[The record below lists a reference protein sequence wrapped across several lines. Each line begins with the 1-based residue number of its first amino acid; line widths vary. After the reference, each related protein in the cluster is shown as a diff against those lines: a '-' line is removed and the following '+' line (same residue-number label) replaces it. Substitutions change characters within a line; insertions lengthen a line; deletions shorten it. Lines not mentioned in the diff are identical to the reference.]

1 MTRWLLILLLLVQ
14 PALADVRFK
23 TKGASFTLVA
33 GKEADKFKLLDGK
46 GKTVATYKLKKDL
59 VLVSDGQ
66 HKEVY
71 KLKRKPDGFDVRGPD
86 TKGKRLFLFRRKDK
100 TDWNI
105 ADGREVRVM
114 TVRLRKGAYELDDK
128 AVSKVRLQGDKLA
141 FLDKAGKGAGELT
154 GSKDLEAGLWM
165 GVGRFDPALRG
176 GLFLYLSKLDH

>member
-1 MTRWLLILLLLVQ
+1 MIRWLLLLLLLVQ

-23 TKGASFTLVA
+23 AKGTSFTLVA
-33 GKEADKFKLLDGK
+33 AKEANKFKLVDGK

-66 HKEVY
+66 HQEVY
-71 KLKRKPDGFDVRGPD
+71 KLKRKADGFDVRGPD
-86 TKGKRLFLFRRKDK
+86 SKAKRLYLFRRKDK

-128 AVSKVRLQGDKLA
+128 LVSKVRPLGDKLG
-141 FLDKAGKGAGELT
+141 FFDKAGKSIGELS
-154 GSKDLEAGLWM
+154 GSKDLEAGTWM
-165 GVGRFDPALRG
+165 GVEQFDPALRG
-176 GLFLYLSKLDH
+176 GLFLYLSKIDN